1 MDCRVEESFG
11 VHHSGM
17 VTGTRVDVRNFES
30 TFPLCSNQFAAT
42 SQRNFGFHGPKCA
55 YKRNPPWPNWRCANS
70 DLSAEN
76 NNSLH

>member
-1 MDCRVEESFG
+1 MERRVEESLGF
-11 VHHSGM
+11 HHSGL

-30 TFPLCSNQFAAT
+30 TFPLWSNQFATT

-55 YKRNPPWPNWRCANS
+55 SKRNQPWPNWRCANS
-70 DLSAEN
+70 GLSAES

>member
-1 MDCRVEESFG
+1 MRRRESFG
-11 VHHSGM
+11 VHHSGL

-55 YKRNPPWPNWRCANS
+55 YIKKPT
-70 DLSAEN
+70 LAE
-76 NNSLH
+76 LEMCKQ